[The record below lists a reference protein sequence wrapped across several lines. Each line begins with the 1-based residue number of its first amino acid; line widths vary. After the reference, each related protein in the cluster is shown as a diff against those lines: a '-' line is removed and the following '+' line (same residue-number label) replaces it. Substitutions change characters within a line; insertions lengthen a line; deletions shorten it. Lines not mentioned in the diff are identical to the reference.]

1 MDANY
6 HLNILFLKDFKT
18 EVEGEM
24 RLFSD
29 SKAFFSTA
37 LCIVRSWDTGTP
49 GQGWRPG
56 CI

>member
-56 CI
+56 RI